1 MIALDSNVLIRYIV
15 QDNKTQARQ
24 AAIVIEA
31 LTPDSPAFISCIVLC
46 EVHWVLKTT
55 YKIPKQDRLHALQN
69 VLSIA
74 VFEIENLEV
83 CLRALKLYKTG
94 QADFSD
100 YLILQIVQQQGYETV
115 ITFDK
120 KAQKCLGFQKPS

>member
-1 MIALDSNVLIRYIV
+1 MIALDSNVLIRYII
-15 QDNKTQARQ
+15 QDDKTQARQ
-24 AAIVIEA
+24 AAIVIES

-55 YKIPKQDRLHALQN
+55 YKIAKQDRFHALQN
-69 VLSIA
+69 ILSIA
-74 VFEIENLEV
+74 VFEIESLEV
-83 CLRALKLYKTG
+83 CLKALKLYKTG

-100 YLILQIVQQQGYETV
+100 YLIQQLAHQQGYETV

-120 KAQKCLGFQKPS
+120 IAQKCQGFQKPS